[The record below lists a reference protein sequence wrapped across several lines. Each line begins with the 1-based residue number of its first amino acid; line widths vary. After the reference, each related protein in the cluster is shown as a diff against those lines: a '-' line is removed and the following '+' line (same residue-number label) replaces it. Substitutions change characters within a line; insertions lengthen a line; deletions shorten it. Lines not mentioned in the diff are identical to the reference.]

1 MVSNTKDRCLINS
14 MIRVCNLLRFL
25 AREKTVFKLSEL
37 ARQLQLDRSTTYWER
52 LLESD
57 RFY

>member
-1 MVSNTKDRCLINS
+1 MRA
-14 MIRVCNLLRFL
+14 CNLLRFL

-37 ARQLQLDRSTTYWER
+37 ARQLQLDRGTTYRER